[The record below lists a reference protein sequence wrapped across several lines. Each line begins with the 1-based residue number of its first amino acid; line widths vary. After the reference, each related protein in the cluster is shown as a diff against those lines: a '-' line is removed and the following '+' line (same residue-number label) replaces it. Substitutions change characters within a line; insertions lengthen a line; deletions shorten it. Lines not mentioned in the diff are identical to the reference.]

1 MTFFLDGFILFILF
15 IFLGVLADFLV
26 ENVTYIG
33 KVLKIRIFTFGILL
47 GLVTTLPELFLGIK
61 ASIDQVGALSV
72 GNILGGVV
80 VILGLVLG
88 ISLIFHREILT
99 HSKLS
104 SLLPM
109 VFVIF
114 FPIFLGFDGVFG
126 FIDGII
132 LLGLYFSLI
141 LYLYHKN
148 HFGNSFG
155 FGIVNKNNLS
165 KALFLSIF
173 GIVGILITSHFI
185 VERTLRLLESV
196 QVNELIIGLLVF
208 SLGTNLPEIIIAV
221 TSWKKKVFDLSLSH
235 ILSSTFTQ
243 VLVLGILAI
252 LHPIYFNVDSNYW
265 MTAFFLGLVLIL
277 FAYFYHSDKK
287 MDQREGWV
295 LICVYILFIVTNFYF
310 VLYL

>member
-1 MTFFLDGFILFILF
+1 MILFLDGLILFIL
-15 IFLGVLADFLV
+15 LGVLADFLV

-61 ASIDQVGALSV
+61 ASIDEVSALSV

-88 ISLIFHREILT
+88 ISLIFHREVLT

-114 FPIFLGFDGVFG
+114 SPVFLGFDGVFDL
-126 FIDGII
+126 IDGII
-132 LLGLYFSLI
+132 MVGLYLGLIS
-141 LYLYHKN
+141 YLYYKN

-173 GIVGILITSHFI
+173 GIIGILITSHFI
-185 VERTLRLLESV
+185 VERTLQLLENI

-208 SLGTNLPEIIIAV
+208 SLGTNLPEIIIAI

-243 VLVLGILAI
+243 VLVLGLLAV
-252 LHPIYFNVDSNYW
+252 LQPIYFNADSSYW
-265 MTAFFLGLVLIL
+265 ITAFFLGPTLLL

-287 MDQREGWV
+287 MDQREGWI
-295 LICVYILFIVTNFYF
+295 LICVYLLFIITSFSF
-310 VLYL
+310 GLLL

>member
-1 MTFFLDGFILFILF
+1 MTIVFDGLFLFLLFIL
-15 IFLGVLADFLV
+15 LGVLADFLV

-33 KVLKIRIFTFGILL
+33 KVAKIRIFTFGILL

-88 ISLIFHREILT
+88 MSLVFHREIFT
-99 HSKLS
+99 QSKLS

-114 FPIFLGFDGVFG
+114 SPILFGLDGSFGLFDGMSMIG
-126 FIDGII
+126 
-132 LLGLYFSLI
+132 LYLGLV
-141 LYLYHKN
+141 LYLYNKN

-155 FGIVNKNNLS
+155 FGIVNRNTLS
-165 KALFLSIF
+165 KALFLSVSSI
-173 GIVGILITSHFI
+173 IGILITSHFI
-185 VERTLRLLESV
+185 VERTLYLLESI
-196 QVNELIIGLLVF
+196 QVNEFVIGVLIF
-208 SLGTNLPEIIIAV
+208 SLGTNLPEIIIAI

-252 LHPIYFNVDSNYW
+252 LQPIYFNVDANYW
-265 MTAFFLGLVLIL
+265 ITAFFLGLTLLL

-287 MDQREGWV
+287 MNRGEGWI
-295 LICVYILFIVTNFYF
+295 LICVYLLFILTSFYF
-310 VLYL
+310 GFSV